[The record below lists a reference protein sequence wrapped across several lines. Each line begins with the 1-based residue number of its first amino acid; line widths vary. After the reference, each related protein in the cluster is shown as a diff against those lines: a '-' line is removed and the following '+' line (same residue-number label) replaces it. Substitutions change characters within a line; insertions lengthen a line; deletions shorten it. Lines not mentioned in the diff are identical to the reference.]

1 MTVMAEPTTQAP
13 AKKAKP
19 IPAAA
24 EMPKFEMPKFEM
36 PSFDMPKIE
45 VPAAFREMAEKG
57 IAQCKDNYE
66 KIKTAAEEATDVL
79 EETYAAATKGASGY
93 GLKVLENARANSNA
107 AFDLLS
113 ELMTTKSVSEV
124 VETSTAFWRERFDA
138 LMAQGKELADVAQ
151 KAATETSE
159 PIKAGFSSAIRK
171 AA

>member
-1 MTVMAEPTTQAP
+1 MAEPNTQAAP

-24 EMPKFEMPKFEM
+24 EMPKFEMPKFAM

-45 VPAAFREMAEKG
+45 VPAAFREIAEKG

-107 AFDLLS
+107 AFDLFGQ
-113 ELMTTKSVSEV
+113 LMTAKSVSEV
-124 VETSTAFWRERFDA
+124 VETSTAFWRERFEA

-159 PIKAGFSSAIRK
+159 PIKAGFSNAVRK